1 MTSRLSGFLLMAASC
16 ALAAPVAAQDY
27 LGTHL
32 DTVREE
38 AMRRHQQQQTA
49 ASKSSTS
56 DERYDPP
63 IAGQAR
69 HKAMRRHHR
78 EYDRIMKAR
87 GYRAAD
93 QWLADQL
100 AAGR

>member
-1 MTSRLSGFLLMAASC
+1 MVSRFLGSVLIAASC
-16 ALAAPVAAQDY
+16 ILSSPVTAQDY

-32 DTVREE
+32 DTVQEE
-38 AMRRHQQQQTA
+38 AMRRHQQKQATT
-49 ASKSSTS
+49 SKSSAS

-63 IAGQAR
+63 ISGAER
-69 HKAMRRHHR
+69 HKAMRRHFR
-78 EYDRIMKAR
+78 EYGRIMKAH

-93 QWLADQL
+93 QWLADQV